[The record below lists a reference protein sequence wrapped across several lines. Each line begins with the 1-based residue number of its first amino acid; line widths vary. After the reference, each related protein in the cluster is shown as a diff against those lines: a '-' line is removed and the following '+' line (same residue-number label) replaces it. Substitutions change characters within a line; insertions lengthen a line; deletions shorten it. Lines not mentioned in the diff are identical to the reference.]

1 VRKQI
6 APDLAAW
13 AKAGVGGVA
22 ESFTWELRTPSAAIE
37 RVAEFG
43 IYAGD
48 PIVRRS
54 PPLQKTADGK
64 AQRAA
69 RMSAATMSRLGVKA
83 GDSVRVRQG
92 AGEGDPSRGARRG
105 ARGQHR
111 AHRARRAGDFGAGRG
126 RHRHRAAAG
135 DGGRMNYWDQF
146 MTSAQGYST
155 QWLGNEWG
163 PPAFSVARALI
174 MIVMVLAPVILTV
187 LYYQLIERWVIGW
200 IQVRKGPN
208 RVGYKGILQP
218 IADAIK
224 LLLKEQIVPAGAS
237 KALFFLAPVVSVGPA
252 LAAWAI
258 VPFTPDWVIADID
271 AAILLMLAM
280 TSMGIYGV
288 IIAGWASNSKYAFLG
303 AMRATAQMVSYELA
317 MGFALVGGLMAGQ
330 SMNLT
335 EIVARP
341 GRQLGL
347 PRVVLD
353 PALPALPH
361 PLHRR
366 ASRRPTAT
374 RSTWPRAKARSSRA
388 STSST
393 RE

>member
-1 VRKQI
+1 
-6 APDLAAW
+6 
-13 AKAGVGGVA
+13 
-22 ESFTWELRTPSAAIE
+22 
-37 RVAEFG
+37 
-43 IYAGD
+43 
-48 PIVRRS
+48 
-54 PPLQKTADGK
+54 
-64 AQRAA
+64 
-69 RMSAATMSRLGVKA
+69 
-83 GDSVRVRQG
+83 
-92 AGEGDPSRGARRG
+92 
-105 ARGQHR
+105 
-111 AHRARRAGDFGAGRG
+111 
-126 RHRHRAAAG
+126 
-135 DGGRMNYWDQF
+135 MNYWDQF

-335 EIVARP
+335 EIVARQDGNWGFLEWFWIP
-341 GRQLGL
+341 LFPLFLIHYIAGL
-347 PRVVLD
+347 AETNRHPFDVAEGESEIVAGFHVEYSGMMFAVFFLAEYANMILISTISSLIFMGGWLSPFNFAFLREAG
-353 PALPALPH
+353 PAISWLAAPSIVWLLAKIGFLMFVF
-361 PLHRR
+361 LWVR
-366 ASRRPTAT
+366 ASF
-374 RSTWPRAKARSSRA
+374 PRYRYDQIMRLGWKVFIPLTLVWIVVTGLMMMEPIA
-388 STSST
+388 SMPPFSIWFGK
-393 RE
+393 